1 MTRACNIWAVL
12 IGAGVLAGCAAPA
25 PVVTPV
31 RVPVPVACTEP
42 VPDRPAMP
50 TESPAARNTA
60 TWTLDAHLAR
70 LHAEVDLREGYEIQ
84 LRAALEAC
92 TRPVESAAA
101 IDPPD

>member
-1 MTRACNIWAVL
+1 MRTIAVIL
-12 IGAGVLAGCAAPA
+12 AALAGLGGCAAPA
-25 PVVTPV
+25 PTITSV
-31 RVPVPVACTEP
+31 RVPVPVACAEP